1 MNWHRLF
8 PFLNWQRP
16 GAQALRKDALA
27 GLSVGLVLVPQALAY
42 ATLAGMPPET
52 GLYAALIPS
61 IIGVL
66 WGSSPLLAVG
76 PVALTSLLT
85 FASLQPLATPGSAEW
100 VQLAIWLAIYSGLIQ
115 FALGALKLGAV
126 ANFVSFPVISGFINA
141 AALIIIFSQLPAL
154 LGLPGHL
161 DLGWF
166 GRAAATL
173 RESPAQM
180 AATAA
185 FGLGALVLLML
196 QKRLAPRLPG
206 VLIICLVGIGISA
219 ATGFAHIG
227 GAVAGEVPG
236 GLPPIRLPPSIG
248 FEQHRALLPA
258 AIIIALIS
266 FTEAMAS
273 CRTLARG
280 RNERWDENQ
289 ELIGQGLAKIASGI
303 SGAFPVSGSFS
314 RSALNAYVGAT
325 SAWSTLFSAA
335 CVTVVLAWLTGYL
348 FHLPK
353 AVLAAIIIVPVLS
366 LIDVQVFKKLWIA
379 SREDG
384 IIAATTFAVT
394 LASVP
399 YLHWGV
405 FVGFFI
411 SLLFFLYR
419 RARPRI
425 VELGAHPDGTLR
437 SRDVFGLPPL
447 RDDVFAVRMD
457 AAISY
462 ISAPVLER
470 FILDRVSAKRGL
482 HTVLVSC
489 APVNDI
495 DGTGLEMLQ
504 QLRRNLGGQGIEL
517 RLAGLRKQVSDALE
531 RTGIAAEF
539 GKAAFYP
546 TEQAAIAALAPK
558 KPDPA
563 PEPATEPA
571 QDAPASP
578 YPLA

>member
-1 MNWHRLF
+1 MIWRRLF
-8 PFLNWQRP
+8 PFLFWPRP
-16 GAQALRKDALA
+16 SAQALRKDAWA
-27 GLSVGLVLVPQALAY
+27 GISVGLVLVPQALAY

-61 IIGVL
+61 VIGVL

-85 FASLQPLATPGSAEW
+85 FASLQPLATPGSAAW

-115 FALGALKLGAV
+115 FALGAFRLGAV

-154 LGLPGHL
+154 LGLPSHF
-161 DLGWF
+161 DMSWF
-166 GRAAATL
+166 GRVNAAFHEAPKAVAL
-173 RESPAQM
+173 
-180 AATAA
+180 TAA
-185 FGLGALVLLML
+185 FGIGALVFLIL
-196 QKRLAPRLPG
+196 QKRLAPRWPG
-206 VLIICLVGIGISA
+206 VLIASLAGIGLSA
-219 ATGFAHIG
+219 WIGYAHA
-227 GAVAGEVPG
+227 GAAVVGDVPG
-236 GLPPIRLPPSIG
+236 GLPSIGWLPSIG
-248 FEQHRALLPA
+248 FAQHRALLPA

-266 FTEAMAS
+266 FTEAMSS
-273 CRTLARG
+273 CRTLSRG

-289 ELIGQGLAKIASGI
+289 ELIGQGLAKIASGV

-348 FHLPK
+348 YHLPR
-353 AVLAAIIIVPVLS
+353 AVLAAIIIVPVLG
-366 LIDVQVFKKLWIA
+366 LIDVAVFKKLWRA

-384 IIAATTFAVT
+384 LIAVTTFVVT

-425 VELGAHPDGTLR
+425 VELGAHADGTLR
-437 SRDVFGLPPL
+437 ARDVFGLPPL
-447 RDDVFAVRMD
+447 SSDVFAVRMD

-470 FILDRVSAKRGL
+470 FILDHVAAVRGL
-482 HTVLVSC
+482 RTVMLSC
-489 APVNDI
+489 TPVNDI
-495 DGTGLEMLQ
+495 DATGLEMLQ
-504 QLRRNLGGQGIEL
+504 QLRRNLGGQGIAL
-517 RLAGLRKQVSDALE
+517 QLAGLRKQVRDALE

-539 GKAAFYP
+539 GKSAFYP
-546 TEQAAIAALAPK
+546 TEQAAILALNKPLPEPQTSPENDDAVGSAALA
-558 KPDPA
+558 A
-563 PEPATEPA
+563 NHR
-571 QDAPASP
+571 
-578 YPLA
+578 

>member
-1 MNWHRLF
+1 MNDDKLRRLFRLF
-8 PFLNWQRP
+8 PFLVWPRP
-16 GAQALRKDALA
+16 TLQAVRKDAWA

-42 ATLAGMPPET
+42 ATLAGMPPAT
-52 GLYAALIPS
+52 GLYAALLPS
-61 IIGVL
+61 VVGVL

-100 VQLAIWLAIYSGLIQ
+100 VQLAIWLTIYSGLMQ
-115 FALGALKLGAV
+115 FALGALRLGAV
-126 ANFVSFPVISGFINA
+126 ANFVSYPVISGFINA

-154 LGLPGHL
+154 LGLPAHF

-166 GRAAATL
+166 ARTAALMHDAPMQL
-173 RESPAQM
+173 AL
-180 AATAA
+180 TAA
-185 FGLGALVLLML
+185 FGIGALVFLIV

-206 VLIICLVGIGISA
+206 VLLVCLIGIGLSALVGYA
-219 ATGFAHIG
+219 AH
-227 GAVAGEVPG
+227 GAAVVGPVPG
-236 GLPPIRLPPSIG
+236 GLPPLALPPAIG
-248 FEQHRALLPA
+248 FAQHRALLPA
-258 AIIIALIS
+258 AIIVALIS
-266 FTEAMAS
+266 FTEAMSS
-273 CRTLARG
+273 CRVLARG

-289 ELIGQGLAKIASGI
+289 ELIGQGLAKITSGF

-335 CVTVVLAWLTGYL
+335 CVLVALAWLTGYL
-348 FHLPK
+348 YHLPK
-353 AVLAAIIIVPVLS
+353 AVLAAIIIVPVYGL
-366 LIDVQVFKKLWIA
+366 LDVQVFKKLWRA
-379 SREDG
+379 SRNDG
-384 IIAATTFAVT
+384 IIAALTFAVT

-405 FVGFFI
+405 FTGFVV
-411 SLLFFLYR
+411 SLFFYLYR

-437 SRDVFGLPPL
+437 ARSVFDLPPL
-447 RDDVFAVRMD
+447 AEGVFAVRMD

-470 FILDRVSAKRGL
+470 FILDHVQRTRGL
-482 HTVLVSC
+482 ELVLLSC

-495 DGTGLEMLQ
+495 DATGLDMLQ

-517 RLAGLRKQVSDALE
+517 KLAGLKKQVRDAFE
-531 RTGIAAEF
+531 RSGLSTEF
-539 GKAAFYP
+539 GAHAFYE
-546 TEQAAIAALAPK
+546 TEQSAIAALLRRGSPSAP
-558 KPDPA
+558 PPSRNEPQPA
-563 PEPATEPA
+563 G
-571 QDAPASP
+571 
-578 YPLA
+578 